1 MSLMSLKKWFFLTT
15 VSCAL
20 VVIPYNRAVRGE
32 SVSDI
37 AKDHFEKGP
46 AALTPLPRSPFV
58 PAYQTGD
65 DVDVA
70 TLLVQGLV
78 YGKKFRMAMLS
89 GRVVREGEK
98 IGKYTV
104 ESIYPDRVLLTDQAV
119 HQTLKVDNYVAPISG
134 AETEGYSI
142 EFRNAALRDALR
154 FLAKI
159 ANLNI
164 ILPEDLAGRV
174 TLSFHE
180 MDLMEALRSML
191 RVNGYEYAVEDGIIR
206 VGKPEAF
213 AGNTDLR
220 TQNFRLK
227 YATAK
232 DLVDRMKPLLSDR
245 GAVVADDRTNTLTVK
260 DRDAVIE
267 SVGRT
272 VNLVDRRDRQVLIE
286 ARIVDASRNFSRDI
300 GIRWGMSGQ
309 KENVQFG
316 GVAPVGGSGDT
327 TNPLNVNLGAANP
340 TSGIGLIIG
349 SIAGALNLQTQLTM
363 AEEKGD
369 IEILAKPSVTTL
381 NNMPAKIR
389 SGTKIYVK
397 STSSINVGTSGAAA
411 SAGTQALQ
419 EIETGITLTVQP
431 QISDDDFIKMKIDAV
446 ESEADFSRTV
456 DGIPAVI
463 DNYATTT
470 VILRDGETTVIGGLS
485 KQRKSKIKRGV
496 PGLYQVPVLGHLFQ
510 SKSKQQSDSEL
521 LIFITPRLVKS

>member
-1 MSLMSLKKWFFLTT
+1 MGSPLKKRTFLIVLSLMVLLPAS
-15 VSCAL
+15 
-20 VVIPYNRAVRGE
+20 RMAVGE

-37 AKDHFEKGP
+37 AKDNFEKGP
-46 AALTPLPRSPFV
+46 SALTPLPRSPFV
-58 PAYQTGD
+58 PSYQTGE

-89 GRVVREGEK
+89 GRIVREGEK

-104 ESIYPDRVLLTDQAV
+104 ETIFPDKVALTDQNV
-119 HQTLKVDNYVAPISG
+119 HQTLKVENYVAPLSDVVG
-134 AETEGYSI
+134 EGYAI

-164 ILPEDLAGRV
+164 ILPEDLSGRV

-180 MDLMEALRSML
+180 MDLMEALRSLL
-191 RVNGYEYAVEDGIIR
+191 RVNGYEYALEEGIVR

-213 AGNTDLR
+213 LGNTDLR
-220 TQNFRLK
+220 TQNYRLK

-232 DLVDRMKPLLSDR
+232 DMVDRVKPLLSDR

-260 DRDAVIE
+260 DRDAIIE
-267 SVGRT
+267 SIGHT
-272 VNLVDRRDRQVLIE
+272 VALVDRRDRQVLIE
-286 ARIVDASRNFSRDI
+286 ARIVDASKNFSRDI

-309 KENVQFG
+309 KGNVQ
-316 GVAPVGGSGDT
+316 VGGTADVGNSSDT
-327 TNPLNVNLGAANP
+327 TNPLNVNLGAGNP

-349 SIAGALNLQTQLTM
+349 SIAGALNIQTQLTM

-397 STSSINVGTSGAAA
+397 STSSINVGTAGGSA
-411 SAGTQALQ
+411 SAGSAALQ

-485 KQRKSKIKRGV
+485 KQRKSKLKRGV

-510 SKSKQQSDSEL
+510 SKSKQDSGSEL